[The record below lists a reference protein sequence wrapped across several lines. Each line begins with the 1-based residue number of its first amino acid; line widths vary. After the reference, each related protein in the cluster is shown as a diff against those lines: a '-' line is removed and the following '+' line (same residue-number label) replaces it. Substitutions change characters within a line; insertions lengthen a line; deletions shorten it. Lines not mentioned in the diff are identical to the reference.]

1 MEEKGYCN
9 LRMSTV
15 SRFGRTQ
22 HMKFGDFLKYNEK
35 KLVSGIQ
42 EVIFEIN
49 GKKIKFK
56 NPKIMNLPNNHDTWK
71 EYVPSNLNDFAVFV
85 FGGERRPMI
94 IDFHLSTYLRTLLRD
109 DLQAGQ
115 NIHTFDLKFS
125 NEYQAKKGFSVE
137 GAGLSIS
144 NDLDKPN
151 KYQFKEIIRLK
162 SNEEYGIFFAK
173 IVTHRSVSLDEYIKE
188 TQSDPVWRLG
198 LKEYFDPLMY
208 SHYKEKYG
216 LGNHLDTFREECD
229 VPL

>member
-15 SRFGRTQ
+15 SRFGWTQ
-22 HMKFGDFLKYNEK
+22 HMKFGDFLKYNKK
-35 KLVSGIQ
+35 KLVSGTQ
-42 EVIFEIN
+42 EVIYEIN

-71 EYVPSNLNDFAVFV
+71 GYVPSNLNDFAVFV

-94 IDFHLSTYLRTLLRD
+94 IDFHLSTYLKTLLQD
-109 DLQAGQ
+109 DLQSGQ

-125 NEYQAKKGFSVE
+125 NEYQAKKGFSVD
-137 GAGLSIS
+137 GDGLSIS

-151 KYQFKEIIRLK
+151 KYEFKKTIRLK

-173 IVTHRSVSLDEYIKE
+173 IVTHRSVALDEYINE
-188 TQSDPVWRLG
+188 TKSDPVWRLG

-208 SHYKEKYG
+208 NHYKEKYG
-216 LGNHLDTFREECD
+216 LGNHLDKFREECD

>member
-1 MEEKGYCN
+1 MNEKYHCN
-9 LRMSTV
+9 LRISTV
-15 SRFGRTQ
+15 SRFGRTR

-35 KLVSGIQ
+35 KLVSGTQ

-71 EYVPSNLNDFAVFV
+71 GYVPSNLNDFAVFV

-125 NEYQAKKGFSVE
+125 NEYQAKKGFSVV
-137 GAGLSIS
+137 GDGLSIS

-151 KYQFKEIIRLK
+151 KYEFKKTIRLK
-162 SNEEYGIFFAK
+162 STEEYGIFFAK
-173 IVTHRSVSLDEYIKE
+173 IVTHRSVSLDEYIRE
-188 TQSDPVWRLG
+188 TKSDPVWRLG

-216 LGNHLDTFREECD
+216 LGRHLDTFREECD
-229 VPL
+229 VPP

>member
-1 MEEKGYCN
+1 MEEKSHYN

-35 KLVSGIQ
+35 KLVSGTQ

-71 EYVPSNLNDFAVFV
+71 GYIPSNLNDFAVFV

-137 GAGLSIS
+137 GDGLSIS
-144 NDLDKPN
+144 NDLDKPK
-151 KYQFKEIIRLK
+151 KYEFKKTIRLK

-173 IVTHRSVSLDEYIKE
+173 IVTHRSVSLDEYVKE

-216 LGNHLDTFREECD
+216 LGRHLDTFREECD
-229 VPL
+229 VPF

>member
-1 MEEKGYCN
+1 MSDRDHCKI
-9 LRMSTV
+9 RMSTI
-15 SRFGRTQ
+15 SRFGQTR
-22 HMKFGDFLKYNEK
+22 HLHFGDFLKYNKK
-35 KLVSGIQ
+35 KLIPGNP
-42 EVIFEIN
+42 EVIAEMN

-56 NPKIMNLPNNHDTWK
+56 DPKVMNLPNNHDTWK
-71 EYVPSNLNDFAVFV
+71 KYVPSNLNDFAVFV
-85 FGGERRPMI
+85 FGGEKRPMI
-94 IDFHLSTYLRTLLRD
+94 IDFHLSTYLRTLLRE

-137 GAGLSIS
+137 GDGLSIS

-151 KYQFKEIIRLK
+151 KYEFKKTIRLK

-173 IVTHRSVSLDEYIKE
+173 IVTHRSVSLDVYIKE

-208 SHYKEKYG
+208 NPY
-216 LGNHLDTFREECD
+216 R
-229 VPL
+229 

>member
-15 SRFGRTQ
+15 SRFGQTR
-22 HMKFGDFLKYNEK
+22 HMQFGDFLKYNEK
-35 KLVSGIQ
+35 KLVPGNP
-42 EVIFEIN
+42 EVFFETN
-49 GKKIKFK
+49 GKKVKFR

-71 EYVPSNLNDFAVFV
+71 KYVPSNLKDFAVFV
-85 FGGERRPMI
+85 FGGERKPMI
-94 IDFHLSTYLRTLLRD
+94 IDFHLSTYLRTLLQD
-109 DLQAGQ
+109 DLQSGQ

-125 NEYQAKKGFSVE
+125 NEYQAKTEFTVE
-137 GAGLSIS
+137 GAGISIS

-151 KYQFKEIIRLK
+151 KYKFKETIRLK
-162 SNEEYGIFFAK
+162 SDEEYGIFFAK
-173 IVTHRSVSLDEYIKE
+173 ILTHRSFPIDDYIKE

-216 LGNHLDTFREECD
+216 LGKHLDTFREECD
-229 VPL
+229 VPI